1 MCRLWKNILTR
12 HHQST
17 QDTMNTMSAN
27 NQPDPRSTFGL
38 AGYPSSGAY
47 SHLPIRTT
55 ITGDAIVPHP
65 NANKIFLRNLPGH
78 CYTLPNVP
86 LNFTLVEMI
95 VLLPNWFKNKAIAL
109 RFMNNYLTANVHF
122 AIFEE
127 HRECSFKDDNEREKA
142 KKTITDEYRKTMRSF
157 PQNMSWTKVK
167 HVAPHGWD
175 PMIIGMDGFVPDD
188 VSVPGYHRPSSIP
201 LRDLMIGVKKLPEG
215 TNAGDLTRCVQFALR
230 RPEHFTFPDDLPRI
244 LEHVGRTEVTI
255 AHTDRPIVRAYVDH
269 MRKEVGAK
277 RPKRDWDETE
287 RVTREAREKA
297 RGNSPQ
303 KQAQQTFR
311 SRLPRV
317 VAIPPEEHATHQP
330 QSAAIDH
337 SEEEM
342 AALLSAHIHED
353 FKTPT
358 PPASLPPLYHPRRL
372 LRECIEGHVAF
383 DGGPLA
389 RAARFAQ
396 RPDQIGTEWYVEN
409 VHLLVQ
415 LIDAAPHLEGGL

>member
-1 MCRLWKNILTR
+1 
-12 HHQST
+12 
-17 QDTMNTMSAN
+17 MSAN

-78 CYTLPNVP
+78 CYTLPNAP

-95 VLLPNWFKNKAIAL
+95 VLLPNWFKNRAIAL
-109 RFMNNYLTANVHF
+109 RFMSNYLTASVHF

-157 PQNMSWTKVK
+157 PQNTSWTKAK

-175 PMIIGMDGFVPDD
+175 PMLIGMDGFVPDD
-188 VSVPGYHRPSSIP
+188 AGAPGYHRPASIP
-201 LRDLMIGVKKLPEG
+201 LRDLMIGVKKLPDG
-215 TNAGDLTRCVQFALR
+215 TNAGDLTRCVQFALTR
-230 RPEHFTFPDDLPRI
+230 SEDFMFPDDLPRI
-244 LEHVGRTEVTI
+244 LEHIGHTKITT

-269 MRKEVGAK
+269 LRMEVDAK
-277 RPKRDWDETE
+277 CPKRDWDETE
-287 RVTREAREKA
+287 RVTREAREKM
-297 RGNSPQ
+297 RGGVPQTQ
-303 KQAQQTFR
+303 KQTQPTVE
-311 SRLPRV
+311 SRLPKYPQQPPQFV
-317 VAIPPEEHATHQP
+317 VTPPDGR
-330 QSAAIDH
+330 QSAVVDH

-342 AALLSAHIHED
+342 AALLSAHLHEG
-353 FKTPT
+353 FEMPT
-358 PPASLPPLYHPRRL
+358 PPASPAPWYHTRRL

-383 DGGPLA
+383 DSGPLA

-409 VHLLVQ
+409 VPLLVQ
-415 LIDAAPHLEGGL
+415 LLDAAPHLEEGL